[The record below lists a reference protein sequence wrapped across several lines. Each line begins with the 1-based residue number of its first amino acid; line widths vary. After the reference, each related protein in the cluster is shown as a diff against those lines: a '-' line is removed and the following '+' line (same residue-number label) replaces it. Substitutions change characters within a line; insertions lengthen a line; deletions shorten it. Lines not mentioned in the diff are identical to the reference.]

1 VVPKQRYLHLPKTK
15 NGDAR
20 DVPLSTAALKLL
32 GLLPKEG
39 PLFLVAAST
48 CDTLFRRARDAA
60 GIEGMHFH
68 DSRREATTRLAKR
81 LDVLQLAKAGGM

>member
-39 PLFLVAAST
+39 PLFLVAAAAHRPNISKRSNGQ
-48 CDTLFRRARDAA
+48 FRWIFEERGRLLR
-60 GIEGMHFH
+60 F
-68 DSRREATTRLAKR
+68 SRCCLP
-81 LDVLQLAKAGGM
+81 LGVF